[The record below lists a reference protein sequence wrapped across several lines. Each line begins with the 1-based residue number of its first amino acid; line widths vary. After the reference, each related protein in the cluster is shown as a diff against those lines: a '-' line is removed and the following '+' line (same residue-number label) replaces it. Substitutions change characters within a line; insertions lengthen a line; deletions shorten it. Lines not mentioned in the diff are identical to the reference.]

1 MPVPLLDVNAQNH
14 PLAPQL
20 REAFERVLA
29 SGQFIMG
36 PDVLAFEQECAS
48 MLHVKHAVSCSSG
61 TDALVMALMALGIGP
76 GDEVLLPSF
85 TFFATAGSV
94 ARVGAI
100 PVFVDVC
107 PICFNIDS
115 EKASAKIT
123 PRTKAIMP
131 VHLFGQSADMDAIEA
146 LAQKHQLWII
156 EDCAQ
161 AIGARYKGKACGTI
175 GHYGAYSFFPSKNLG
190 GFGDGGLLV
199 TNDDTLA
206 EKARMMRNH
215 GMQPKYF
222 HSVVGGNFRMD
233 TLQAAL
239 LRVKLGPYDSYTRG
253 RQNNAA
259 DYTERLAKLPGVV
272 VADPAHCRCAARQ
285 SDWIAET
292 QPKLVLP
299 VAYDEHEHIWNQ
311 YTIRVI
317 GEGRR
322 DALKE
327 HLTSH
332 GIGCEVYYPLTMD
345 QQQCF
350 AHLPESSRSH
360 CDVSHRLAKEAIS
373 IPIYAELT
381 PLQRDQVIDAIK
393 QFLSSHC

>member
-36 PDVLAFEQECAS
+36 PDVLAFEQECAA
-48 MLHVKHAVSCSSG
+48 MLDAKHAISCSSG
-61 TDALVMALMALGIGP
+61 TDALVMALMALGLGP
-76 GDEVLLPSF
+76 GDEVILPTF

-94 ARVGAI
+94 ARIGAT

-107 PICFNIDS
+107 PICFNIDA
-115 EKASAKIT
+115 EKAAAKIT

-131 VHLFGQSADMDAIEA
+131 VHLFGQSADMDAIQS
-146 LAQKHQLWII
+146 LADKHQLWII

-161 AIGARYKGKACGTI
+161 AIGARYKGKPCGTI

-199 TNDDTLA
+199 TNDDSLA

-239 LRVKLGPYDSYTRG
+239 LRVKLAPYDAYTQG

-259 DYTERLAKLPGVV
+259 DYTERLARLPGVV
-272 VADPAHCRCAARQ
+272 VADPAHCQCAERQ
-285 SDWIAET
+285 GEWLEET
-292 QPKLVLP
+292 QAKMVLP
-299 VAYDEHEHIWNQ
+299 VSYECNDHIWNQ

-317 GEGRR
+317 GEGQR
-322 DALKE
+322 DALKK
-327 HLTSH
+327 HLLDR

-345 QQQCF
+345 QQECF
-350 AHLPESSRSH
+350 AHLPETSRSH
-360 CDVSHRLAKEAIS
+360 CEISHRLASEVIS
-373 IPIYAELT
+373 IPIYAELM
-381 PLQRDQVIDAIK
+381 PQQRDEVVDAIA
-393 QFLSSHC
+393 QFFIALP